1 MKRFLKWLGYGVL
14 VLIMA
19 AALVPFLIPVKPLDG
34 LTPARALASD
44 GSRFVT
50 LPFDG
55 TDGLDIHYLEA
66 GDPSAQ
72 RTFILIHGSVFNAS
86 TWDEV
91 LDDFATRGRVI
102 AYDRLP
108 YGLSEKLAPGDW
120 TAAPPMAPEA
130 GVARVVALMDAL
142 GVEHAVLVGNSYG
155 AVVAARAAAAYP
167 DRVEALVLG
176 DAAVYVNENVP
187 AWIMGLPQVRRLGPL
202 LARGIGNSEAFIR
215 ATWADPDAM
224 SADRL
229 AKTLVHT
236 RAADWDTALFA
247 YLQTWRTP
255 DMAPVIDALDMP
267 TLVLTGDSD
276 TVVPVEDSARLHAAL
291 PGSDYVVLP
300 DCGHVPQEE
309 CPDAFA
315 AAVLGWVDGR
325 L

>member
-14 VLIMA
+14 VLILA

-44 GSRFVT
+44 GSRFVA

-55 TDGLDIHYLEA
+55 TDGIDIHYLEA
-66 GDPSAQ
+66 GDPSAE
-72 RTFILIHGSVFNAS
+72 RTFILIHGSVFNAA

-91 LDDFATRGRVI
+91 LDDFATRGRAI

-108 YGLSEKLAPGDW
+108 YGLSEKLTPGDW

-142 GVEHAVLVGNSYG
+142 GVERAVLVGNSYG

-187 AWIMGLPQVRRLGPL
+187 GWIMGLPQVRRLGPL
-202 LARGIGNSEAFIR
+202 LARGIGSSEAFIR

-224 SADRL
+224 PADRL

-236 RAADWDTALFA
+236 RAEGWDTAFFA
-247 YLQTWRTP
+247 YLQTWQTP
-255 DMAPVIDALDMP
+255 DMTPVIDAIAAP

-276 TVVPVEDSARLHAAL
+276 TVVPVEDSARLHAAM

-315 AAVLGWVDGR
+315 AAVLGWVDSR